1 MYFFRNTSAPLLT
14 VSKCFCFLSSLQ
26 FSPGVNGCSTT
37 LLPSFRHKSTRTLSS
52 TTDSSQATNEVA
64 VLTPFAGVR
73 RGSCLHGYISK
84 TRILIFGSCLQAIDK
99 SQGEEEA
106 DGSCHSISR
115 KLGLSTLESLNE
127 RAPAAGRLRV
137 KFLEEFKLRSYRIQA
152 PLVAQR

>member
-1 MYFFRNTSAPLLT
+1 M
-14 VSKCFCFLSSLQ
+14 
-26 FSPGVNGCSTT
+26 NGCSTT
-37 LLPSFRHKSTRTLSS
+37 LLPSFRHKSTRTVSS